1 MGLLSIFGGP
11 GAWIGDAVKN
21 ALTGPLIGGLV
32 DYQKAKLAAG
42 NTAEATAAQLATR
55 ELLVEQREA
64 EVNASVVIAEQGR
77 WYTAIIRPLMVAPFI
92 IFTWKVIVFDKV
104 MGWGFTDAL
113 DPKMWNVFMIAVGSY
128 FGGRTIEKVARIIK
142 R

>member
-1 MGLLSIFGGP
+1 MGFLSILGGP

-21 ALTGPLIGGLV
+21 ALTGPLIGGMV
-32 DYQKAKLAAG
+32 DGYKAKLAAG
-42 NTAEATAAQLATR
+42 NTTEKLLADVAAR
-55 ELLVEQREA
+55 ELMVEQRET
-64 EVNASVVIAEQGR
+64 EMNASVVIAEQGR